1 MTLAENLAYL
11 ERRER
16 DILKNIYRLKGE
28 LREEERILSK
38 TQDGI
43 EHTSNPLVLKQEK
56 HLADQGL
63 TIYDECKQ
71 PNCQGCVRLNNG
83 DPVSV
88 FNSDH
93 NLNKSGNFD
102 HN

>member
-1 MTLAENLAYL
+1 MTLKEGLACS

-16 DILKNIYRLKGE
+16 EIRDNIYSLQGE
-28 LREEERILSK
+28 LRKAERSLREVR
-38 TQDGI
+38 DAI
-43 EHTSNPLVLKQEK
+43 EHASNPLVLKQEK

-71 PNCQGCVRLNNG
+71 PNCQGCVRLNSG
-83 DPVSV
+83 DPVDV

-93 NLNKSGNFD
+93 NFNKSGNFD

>member
-1 MTLAENLAYL
+1 MTLKEDLAYQ
-11 ERRER
+11 ERKERE
-16 DILKNIYRLKGE
+16 ILKNIYRLQDE
-28 LREEERILSK
+28 LREDERILSK
-38 TQDGI
+38 TQDAIKHAG
-43 EHTSNPLVLKQEK
+43 NPLVLKQEK

-63 TIYDECKQ
+63 TIYDDC
-71 PNCQGCVRLNNG
+71 NCEGCVRLNNG
-83 DPVSV
+83 DPVDV